1 MQKYLF
7 IILVSALFSCKNQE
21 EVKQVYTYF
30 DSQEFVQNEIQE
42 ILNSKL
48 TIFKNISLNGV
59 EEIQKI
65 QKVDSQFLYNEFK
78 FLIDANINKPALYGK
93 YETDTFSL
101 NAKNSEGVE
110 QIHYT
115 YILKDSLNKKL
126 KTKSLSSI
134 QNLKTNEI
142 LGCLFHLESQNFMH
156 AFSKDIYYEKNK
168 GLRVDAWEK
177 TLFQDTIYYSTN
189 LILEKN

>member
-65 QKVDSQFLYNEFK
+65 QKVDSQFLYNEF
-78 FLIDANINKPALYGK
+78 IRVYVIEN
-93 YETDTFSL
+93 
-101 NAKNSEGVE
+101 VE
-110 QIHYT
+110 
-115 YILKDSLNKKL
+115 
-126 KTKSLSSI
+126 
-134 QNLKTNEI
+134 
-142 LGCLFHLESQNFMH
+142 
-156 AFSKDIYYEKNK
+156 
-168 GLRVDAWEK
+168 
-177 TLFQDTIYYSTN
+177 
-189 LILEKN
+189 

>member
-1 MQKYLF
+1 MFRK
-7 IILVSALFSCKNQE
+7 SA
-21 EVKQVYTYF
+21 
-30 DSQEFVQNEIQE
+30 
-42 ILNSKL
+42 
-48 TIFKNISLNGV
+48 SL
-59 EEIQKI
+59 
-65 QKVDSQFLYNEFK
+65 
-78 FLIDANINKPALYGK
+78 NKPALYGK

-142 LGCLFHLESQNFMH
+142 FRLFVSFRI
-156 AFSKDIYYEKNK
+156 SKFYARI
-168 GLRVDAWEK
+168 
-177 TLFQDTIYYSTN
+177 
-189 LILEKN
+189 